1 MKKPLEAFFSSKGL
15 RIVCAATH
23 WKSLNLPEL
32 ILLKDYFGWW
42 WWWWSAGAS
51 VYPYICQS
59 SDCRYAFERWA
70 LYTIPGGLCQFLQG
84 RSLIREIRMLPVSGH
99 FQNKTGIP
107 HLSIRFGIWF
117 CAVSGNMADTAE
129 RCYCKRRRRLRISY
143 GFLKFAVRKNCS
155 WQPVLKKLDKEAG
168 KALQYS
174 VICKSLWQQKRGTEE
189 LTFFIEYCSWI
200 NCNAALDY

>member
-1 MKKPLEAFFSSKGL
+1 MMVIMKCWCQRVSVHLSILRLPLCFWTLSIIHHSRG
-15 RIVCAATH
+15 IVPIFAGEVTN
-23 WKSLNLPEL
+23 SGN
-32 ILLKDYFGWW
+32 KDVTRFR
-42 WWWWSAGAS
+42 
-51 VYPYICQS
+51 P
-59 SDCRYAFERWA
+59 
-70 LYTIPGGLCQFLQG
+70 
-84 RSLIREIRMLPVSGH
+84 

-129 RCYCKRRRRLRISY
+129 SRYCKRRRRLRISY